1 MTTTEEQLRI
11 QELLELEIMDTPEE
25 QGFNEVVEL
34 ASQICETEIS
44 LISLLDDKRQWFKAK
59 VGLDASETPI
69 EYAFCAHALEEK
81 DTFIVNHADKDPR
94 FENNPLVQGNPD
106 IRYYAGQ
113 PLRGPKGNYIGTLC
127 VIHNEPKSLNEFQLN
142 ALRTLA
148 KQVEYQLALR
158 LRARDAEERLGQL
171 RDQRK
176 EMEQLLDI
184 QSRTLSVLSHDLRS
198 PLASLSYVMDVF
210 ENEMLTA
217 EEALEFIRQLKTSV
231 TNLSYQV
238 DTILTWARDQV
249 SKPTTHVGVVDLH
262 QTGMRLMDWFGI
274 QSSQKGVQLELDC
287 PAEAQVRTDEGAL
300 HVVLRNLIGNS
311 LKFSPEGT
319 TISLRI
325 EEQGDQWHVRVKDQ
339 GIGMTADQLKRA
351 MNPEQLY
358 TTQGTSQEKGTGL
371 GLTLVQN
378 YLERLGSKLHV
389 ESAQGQGSE
398 FSFFL
403 SNL

>member
-1 MTTTEEQLRI
+1 MTPNEEQQRI
-11 QELLELEIMDTPEE
+11 QELLALEIMDTPEE

-59 VGLDASETPI
+59 VGLDATETPI
-69 EYAFCAHALEEK
+69 EYAFCAHALEKK
-81 DTFIVNHADKDPR
+81 DLFVVNEADKDPR
-94 FENNPLVQGNPD
+94 FENNPLVKGNPD

-127 VIHNEPKSLNEFQLN
+127 VIHNEPKSLNDFQLN
-142 ALRTLA
+142 ALKILA

-171 RDQRK
+171 REQRR

-184 QSRTLSVLSHDLRS
+184 QSKTLSVLSHDLRS

-217 EEALEFIRQLKTSV
+217 EEALDFIRELKTSV

-249 SKPTTHVGVVDLH
+249 TKPTTQIGPVDLH
-262 QTGMRLMDWFGI
+262 QAGIRLLDWFGV
-274 QSSQKGVQLELDC
+274 QSAQKGVQLVLDS
-287 PAEAQVRTDEGAL
+287 PKEAMVQTDEGAL
-300 HVVLRNLIGNS
+300 HVVLRNLIGNA

-319 TISLRI
+319 AITLSVFPQD
-325 EEQGDQWHVRVKDQ
+325 QGWRVEVKDQ
-339 GIGMTADQLKRA
+339 GVGMSPEQLQKA
-351 MNPEQLY
+351 MSPDQLY
-358 TTQGTSQEKGTGL
+358 TTHGTSQEKGTGL
-371 GLTLVQN
+371 GLALVQN
-378 YLERLGSKLHV
+378 YLERLNSKLEV
-389 ESAQGQGSE
+389 KSAQGQGST

-403 SNL
+403 KGM